1 MARFIEFL
9 KLSDKLPVVSMVD
22 MAAALPGLRRETVYR
37 WRSAG
42 LVQMIAPGYYIPSGS
57 ILGEQDLFAVANLI
71 YRPSFVSLESAL
83 SYHGLIPE
91 TAFSVTS
98 VSTRK
103 TRSVL
108 SPAAGFIYRTVKP
121 GYWFGY
127 SVVQGPRH
135 PFLMALPERA
145 LLDMLYL
152 RKELNTPESLRELRL
167 DREAFGAV
175 AGKLAG
181 MALRFGSRRIMEKC
195 AMLTRVMEDA

>member
-1 MARFIEFL
+1 MARFVEFA
-9 KLSDKLPVVSMVD
+9 KLAEKLPVVSMVD
-22 MAAALPGLRRETVYR
+22 MAAAMPGLCRETVYR
-37 WRSAG
+37 WRAAG
-42 LVQMIAPGYYIPSGS
+42 MVQMIAPGYYIPSGS
-57 ILGEQDLFAVANLI
+57 ILGEQDLFAVANRI

-103 TRSVL
+103 TRAVL
-108 SPAAGFIYRTVKP
+108 SPVGGFIYRTVKP

-127 SVVQGPRH
+127 TVVQGPRH

-145 LLDMLYL
+145 LLDLLYL
-152 RKELNTPESLRELRL
+152 RKDLFTPDSLRELRL

-175 AGKLAG
+175 AGKLAEL
-181 MALRFGSRRIMEKC
+181 ARRFESKRIMEKC